1 MTAQSSPKKR
11 SRMSNGSHDVE
22 DAALKARRE
31 RNREAQNIFRRR
43 RQAAEAAQAQRVRRL
58 EQVVEEM
65 SSVFMSFVDEML
77 TTEAVVSGQPSL
89 VGSLRRSMER
99 ILELAHEVVGPEE
112 DLVVLPRSASETS
125 PEESKS
131 RNSHSPE
138 SEQSETTS
146 EGSSSLA
153 VTLRRVQ
160 PPTSTPRVASHQS
173 PHMNSH
179 QSPHF
184 MTSQSPY
191 FTNSY
196 QSPPFNSH
204 QSPPFVKPF
213 TSFNLPPQIFGNGW
227 LGTTPSTGDIT
238 ASMPVPA
245 PNTPPSTFA
254 HRLAHAS
261 LSVACHLL
269 TNPPID
275 RALTPP
281 EIRLF
286 SNGLKGRAKD
296 EMLTRLRWLL
306 GPGKNEMHRVIDLPY
321 GRYGHYVYSRN
332 ELSPSTAD
340 DIEWPWPSRPAG
352 THIDHFSR
360 FFSIVGVEKQLLAL
374 GARVVDADTLE
385 LNINNSPMPDVSDVV
400 PKQPESWSFVNCFSF
415 PTQPKSSTVT
425 VRLSIPALVSSLAM
439 RSVCL
444 MRGPGIPRAEIGSAI
459 EEAIIRPDRTY
470 G

>member
-11 SRMSNGSHDVE
+11 SRMSNGAQDVE
-22 DAALKARRE
+22 DTALKARRE

-89 VGSLRRSMER
+89 VGSLRKSMER

-112 DLVVLPRSASETS
+112 DLVVLPRSASSTS

-131 RNSHSPE
+131 TNSQSPE

-146 EGSSSLA
+146 DSSTSLA
-153 VTLRRVQ
+153 VSLRRVQ
-160 PPTSTPRVASHQS
+160 PPTSTPHIISSQESPHIINSRQS
-173 PHMNSH
+173 P
-179 QSPHF
+179 Q
-184 MTSQSPY
+184 

-245 PNTPPSTFA
+245 PSSPPSTFA

-269 TNPPID
+269 TNPPVN
-275 RALTPP
+275 RALTLP

-286 SNGLKGRAKD
+286 SGGLKGRAKD

-321 GRYGHYVYSRN
+321 GRYGHYVYSHN
-332 ELSPSTAD
+332 ELSPSSVD

-360 FFSIVGVEKQLLAL
+360 FFSIVGVEKQLIAL
-374 GARVVDADTLE
+374 GARVVDSETLE
-385 LNINNSPMPDVSDVV
+385 LNINNSPMPDVSDII

-415 PTQPKSSTVT
+415 PPTQPKSSPVT
-425 VRLSIPALVSSLAM
+425 VRLSIPTLVSSLAM

-459 EEAIIRPDRTY
+459 EEAMIRPGIY
-470 G
+470 GQ